1 VYCAKTFDTSV
12 SASPD
17 TTGSAVMEMIFD
29 FKMEYCVDSTYI
41 STNNERFDDFLRLYF
56 YFDKDDF
63 TMVPADVDLTIV
75 HLGLSNDTVYT
86 IAHSV
91 ADHTHPTL
99 GDSYRILLNNIRDN
113 TFNDH
118 FKYWERFTFRF
129 SNIKPPPVVRSST
142 IYFEAKRNA
151 GSEDIDML
159 DATFTFTPEPGAIFN
174 TGFVLDN
181 ELCAT
186 CGTTGNVETLELY
199 FTPISEP
206 LQGYWLEITFPQ
218 EVTFLSTGP
227 IPCD

>member
-1 VYCAKTFDTSV
+1 MRGLVWLVWVAAGEYADYCYEYLRNTATDCLDPKVVYCAKTFDTSV

-41 STNNERFDDFLRLYF
+41 STNNELFDDFLRLYF

-118 FKYWERFTFRF
+118 FK
-129 SNIKPPPVVRSST
+129 I
-142 IYFEAKRNA
+142 NA
-151 GSEDIDML
+151 GAFNITNAQYWNAPDTIGISPTNPQL
-159 DATFTFTPEPGAIFN
+159 DLYAQPGR
-174 TGFVLDN
+174 
-181 ELCAT
+181 
-186 CGTTGNVETLELY
+186 Y
-199 FTPISEP
+199 FGVN
-206 LQGYWLEITFPQ
+206 LLAKW
-218 EVTFLSTGP
+218 
-227 IPCD
+227 